1 MSKAIITIGYT
12 KYVVSVSD
20 AVKLAEILGDAE
32 RYTETWRKAEDG
44 GTTYHIWEADTHEEY
59 SVKVIPDAL
68 YRMYKL
74 AGKPEEK

>member
-1 MSKAIITIGYT
+1 MSKAVITIGYT
-12 KYVVSVSD
+12 KYVVSISD

-32 RYTETWRKAEDG
+32 RYSETWRTAEAG
-44 GTTYHIWEADTHEEY
+44 GTSYNIWEADTHEEY

-74 AGKPEEK
+74 AGKPEVK